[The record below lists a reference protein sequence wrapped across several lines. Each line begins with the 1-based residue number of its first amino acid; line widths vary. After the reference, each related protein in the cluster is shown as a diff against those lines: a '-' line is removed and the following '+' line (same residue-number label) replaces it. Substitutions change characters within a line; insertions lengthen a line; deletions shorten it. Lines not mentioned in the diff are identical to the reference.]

1 MFNTLAAVVNL
12 GSSYV
17 AIIDLVL
24 LAVLLFS
31 LIFGAIKG
39 FLGQILSILGSVASI
54 VLAVMLCDKIADFI
68 MNSMPSLVEWLNDK
82 IGELF
87 GLTDELLSGTKEEIL
102 ELLAS
107 TNIPAFLHEILANAI
122 IETAGELDIINVLS
136 RWAIVAISFVLIFIV
151 TRIIFAI
158 IKSIFKGLT
167 KISII
172 GALDRILGAILMA
185 LKFLIAATLIIT
197 LLSVFMDM
205 NSILAPTLEDGTV
218 VNSIFNSFV
227 SWIMQLDFIQNMII
241 A

>member
-1 MFNTLAAVVNL
+1 M
-12 GSSYV
+12 
-17 AIIDLVL
+17 
-24 LAVLLFS
+24 
-31 LIFGAIKG
+31 
-39 FLGQILSILGSVASI
+39 
-54 VLAVMLCDKIADFI
+54 
-68 MNSMPSLVEWLNDK
+68 
-82 IGELF
+82 
-87 GLTDELLSGTKEEIL
+87 
-102 ELLAS
+102 
-107 TNIPAFLHEILANAI
+107 
-122 IETAGELDIINVLS
+122 
-136 RWAIVAISFVLIFIV
+136 R
-151 TRIIFAI
+151 I

>member
-1 MFNTLAAVVNL
+1 MLNTLAAVVNV

-24 LAVLLFS
+24 LALLIVS
-31 LIFGAIKG
+31 LLIGAKKG

-54 VLAVMLCDKIADFI
+54 ILAVMLCEKVADFI
-68 MNSMPSLVEWLNDK
+68 MTSMPSLVDGLKDK

-87 GLTDELLSGTKEEIL
+87 GLTDELLAGTKEQIL
-102 ELLAS
+102 QSLAQ
-107 TNIPAFLHEILANAI
+107 TNIPAFLHDILANAI
-122 IETAGELDIINVLS
+122 IETAGDLDIVNILTKWVL
-136 RWAIVAISFVLIFIV
+136 VAISFVLIFI
-151 TRIIFAI
+151 IISIVFAL

-185 LKFLIAATLIIT
+185 LKLLLFATIIIT
-197 LLSVFMDM
+197 AVSLFTDM
-205 NSILAPTLEDGTV
+205 NAILAPTLDDGTV
-218 VNSIFNSFV
+218 VESVFNSFV
-227 SWIMQLDFIQNMII
+227 SWIMQLPFIQNLFI

>member
-1 MFNTLAAVVNL
+1 MLNTLAAVVNV

-24 LAVLLFS
+24 LALLIVS
-31 LIFGAIKG
+31 LLIGAKKG

-54 VLAVMLCDKIADFI
+54 ILAVMLCEKVADFI
-68 MNSMPSLVEWLNDK
+68 ITSMPSFVEGLKGK

-87 GLTDELLSGTKEEIL
+87 GLTDELLAGTKEQIL
-102 ELLAS
+102 QSLAQ
-107 TNIPAFLHEILANAI
+107 TNIPAFLHDILANAI
-122 IETAGELDIINVLS
+122 IETAGDLDIVNILTKWVL
-136 RWAIVAISFVLIFIV
+136 VAISFVLIFIITSIV
-151 TRIIFAI
+151 FAL

-185 LKFLIAATLIIT
+185 LKLLIIAT
-197 LLSVFMDM
+197 ILITAVSLFTDM
-205 NSILAPTLEDGTV
+205 NAILAPTLDDGTV
-218 VNSIFNSFV
+218 VESVFNSFV
-227 SWIMQLDFIQNMII
+227 SWIMQLPFIQNLFI